1 MRGRNLIEF
10 IKGEV
15 LWERYLAADLM
26 SSVIESFQLQ
36 NNTVGS
42 LIDTILLLGVDLSLA
57 SLTPVLISVLQEL
70 RLEEVLESFI
80 QRPRFVDILVTRDYQ
95 TERDHRLV
103 AARHVLAS

>member
-1 MRGRNLIEF
+1 
-10 IKGEV
+10 
-15 LWERYLAADLM
+15 M

>member
-1 MRGRNLIEF
+1 M
-10 IKGEV
+10 
-15 LWERYLAADLM
+15 
-26 SSVIESFQLQ
+26 
-36 NNTVGS
+36 
-42 LIDTILLLGVDLSLA
+42 IDTILLLGVDLSLA